1 MALFK
6 INNSAVKKLVA
17 RDFDLE
23 RNLQELFE
31 VNLKEILNIVFLLM
45 NTQPVLAAELTRLA

>member
-6 INNSAVKKLVA
+6 INNSTVKKLVA

-31 VNLKEILNIVFLLM
+31 ANLEE
-45 NTQPVLAAELTRLA
+45 VLVAELTHWV